1 MSMIRRIR
9 KWLARARGKEGL
21 YARVEGPQLL
31 HHEARATIL
40 DVLKRD
46 PGLSFQ
52 EVQDHVG
59 LAPGTTKWHLD
70 KLQRSRFLSST
81 RDGRHT
87 RYYPTG
93 LDPKIVKAIVAIRD
107 PSRLALVRMV
117 LRNPG
122 ISQGDL
128 TRSTGLAQSTVS
140 HHISRLID
148 DRILEKVKDG
158 RTARYFIRDHMS
170 KPVNRAV
177 GYVM

>member
-1 MSMIRRIR
+1 MPVLKRLK
-9 KWLARARGKEGL
+9 KWLTRSKKKEGL
-21 YARVEGPQLL
+21 YARIEGPALL
-31 HHEARATIL
+31 EHEARETIL
-40 DVLKRD
+40 HVLKRD

-70 KLQRSRFLSST
+70 KLQRSRFLGST

-93 LDPKIVKAIVAIRD
+93 LDPKTVRAIVALRD

-117 LRNPG
+117 MRNPG

-128 TRSTGLAQSTVS
+128 AHATGLAQSTVS
-140 HHISRLID
+140 HHLSRLCE
-148 DRILEKVKDG
+148 DRLVRKERDG
-158 RTARYFIRDHMS
+158 RTARYYVLDAME
-170 KPVNRAV
+170 KPVHQAV